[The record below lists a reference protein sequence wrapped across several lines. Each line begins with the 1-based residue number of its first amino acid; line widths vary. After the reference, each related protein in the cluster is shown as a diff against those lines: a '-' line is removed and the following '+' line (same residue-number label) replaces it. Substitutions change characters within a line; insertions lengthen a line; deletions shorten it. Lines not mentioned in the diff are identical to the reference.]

1 MRSFIKTLLAAAA
14 LSALPMLANAESHY
28 VNGTGNANAR
38 LDFQVTVPR
47 FLLLRVGTGSNTAT
61 NSTVDLISFTV
72 PATTMGNGTPVAASA
87 GSGDLGNGAVTARVL
102 GNGGAVTLTSA
113 TNGALSNGVAGNTI
127 SYSQIQTA
135 VTALAGAP
143 GAPMAHPTL
152 ADSGTG
158 SVTLPATAGVV
169 DRGATWTY
177 SYANS
182 GIVAP
187 GTYGGV
193 NVNNG
198 RVTYTAA
205 TP

>member
-1 MRSFIKTLLAAAA
+1 MRLTKTLLAAAV
-14 LSALPMLANAESHY
+14 LSATPMLAHAESQF
-28 VNGTGNANAR
+28 VSGTGNANAR
-38 LDFQVTVPR
+38 LDFQIVVPR
-47 FLLLRVGTGSNTAT
+47 ILFLRVGTGTNFAT
-61 NSTVDLISFTV
+61 SPTIDLISFNV
-72 PATTMGNGTPVAASA
+72 PAATMGDGTPVAATPA
-87 GSGDLGNGAVTARVL
+87 SGDLGNGAVTARVRT
-102 GNGGAVTLTSA
+102 NGGTVTLTSA
-113 TNGALSNGVAGNTI
+113 TTGALSNGAGGTI
-127 SYSQIQTA
+127 SYGQVNTA

-143 GAPMAHPTL
+143 GAAMPHPTL
-152 ADSGTG
+152 ADTGTG
-158 SVTLPATAGVV
+158 TVTLPATAGVV

-182 GIVAP
+182 NVVAP